1 MSNRYLEKIA
11 SDLTKKDQRLLDSG
25 RDRYV
30 NQAALWSTAGG
41 IGTAL
46 HGAAKMAPII
56 TKAVQ
61 EGSMGTT
68 EGIDA
73 VKEHLVSN
81 VPGLGRRVRN
91 ATLAFGAGGAV
102 LAANHNY
109 ELNKL
114 KKSHPQEYD
123 TALAGS
129 DKKGYIASSLNSGLA
144 GSAMGGL
151 GIPAAVANVAETAY
165 NNRLVD
171 AARKRQQQGY
181 GG

>member
-1 MSNRYLEKIA
+1 MGNRYLVKIA
-11 SDLTKKDQRLLDSG
+11 SDLTKKERRLLDSG

-30 NQAALWSTAGG
+30 NQAALWSTAG
-41 IGTAL
+41 AL
-46 HGAAKMAPII
+46 
-56 TKAVQ
+56 
-61 EGSMGTT
+61 GTT
-68 EGIDA
+68 TYLAGKVGYDAFKSNLEGADLQ
-73 VKEHLVSN
+73 KLVTDKIHMLS
-81 VPGLGRRVRN
+81 RN
-91 ATLAFGAGGAV
+91 ARNAALAFGAGGAA
-102 LAANHNY
+102 LAGIHNH

-129 DKKGYIASSLNSGLA
+129 DRKGYVASSLNSGLA

-151 GIPAAVANVAETAY
+151 AIPAAVANVAETAY
-165 NNRLVD
+165 HNHLVT

>member
-11 SDLTKKDQRLLDSG
+11 TDLTKKEQRLLDNG

-41 IGTAL
+41 VGTSLYQAGKASKAL
-46 HGAAKMAPII
+46 YEAHSAGLTDSPEAIKDFI
-56 TKAVQ
+56 TSK
-61 EGSMGTT
+61 
-68 EGIDA
+68 
-73 VKEHLVSN
+73 
-81 VPGLGRRVRN
+81 VPGIGRKVRN
-91 ATLAFGAGGAV
+91 ATLALGAGGVV
-102 LAANHNY
+102 LAGNHNY

-129 DKKGYIASSLNSGLA
+129 NQKGYIASSLNSGLA
-144 GSAMGGL
+144 GAAMGGL
-151 GIPAAVANVAETAY
+151 AAPAVAANVAETAY
-165 NNRLVD
+165 HNYLVS
-171 AARKRQQQGY
+171 AARKRQIQGY